1 MLTENDRT
9 MDVLPEASVFLIALI
24 LDGFFKNEGIQ
35 APREEEDPHMAYQLM
50 GFTTICY
57 N

>member
-9 MDVLPEASVFLIALI
+9 MDALSDASVFLIALI
-24 LDGFFKNEGIQ
+24 LDGFFANEGSP
-35 APREEEDPHMAYQLM
+35 APSVGEDPHDAHLL
-50 GFTTICY
+50 GLESICY

>member
-9 MDVLPEASVFLIALI
+9 MDALPEASVFLIALI
-24 LDGFFKNEGIQ
+24 LDGFFAKEGTE
-35 APREEEDPHMAYQLM
+35 APTIVEDPHPVHLI
-50 GFTTICY
+50 GFTEICY

>member
-1 MLTENDRT
+1 MLTNNDRT

-24 LDGFFKNEGIQ
+24 LDGFFKNEGNQ
-35 APREEEDPHMAYQLM
+35 APTMGEDPHDAHLL
-50 GFTTICY
+50 GFPALCY

>member
-1 MLTENDRT
+1 MKTINDRT

-24 LDGFFKNEGIQ
+24 LDGFFSNEGNQ
-35 APREEEDPHMAYQLM
+35 APTIGEDPHVAHIL
-50 GFTTICY
+50 GFGPICY

>member
-9 MDVLPEASVFLIALI
+9 MDALPEASVFLIALI
-24 LDGFFKNEGIQ
+24 LDGFFASEGHP
-35 APREEEDPHMAYQLM
+35 APAIDEDPHVAHLL
-50 GFTTICY
+50 GFGTICY